1 MPKFPFGYSILLGCV
16 RAGFSVKNSIL
27 GEKGL
32 KSRGVKFSTSISLEL
47 TDFASKLIFCEE
59 LEFDK
64 GVIGLRFV
72 KQRVKPRVP
81 RKIIN
86 EYDVIFA
93 ATL

>member
-1 MPKFPFGYSILLGCV
+1 
-16 RAGFSVKNSIL
+16 VKNSIL